1 MFRFLLIK
9 ELKDYPGHGS
19 ISFQINVLK
28 SGQFVLFPPVL
39 LTYIHRDV
47 RRPLDRDSSS
57 NCQQCQHGEHMGQ
70 TSGYLY
76 TSVHQ
81 LWKVITGNSNQFLPC
96 SVTIGASF
104 MSSMNIATES
114 HFTDM
119 SRCLLNR
126 LPRSSSTSCQYGC
139 RRASK
144 GINRNQDLQWALQ
157 LISLQ
162 SWPVSRRCGL
172 EGMTTMLTEM
182 VHNTLRIALGWFS
195 GSGTKN
201 HLEKKHKSPKSESSL
216 LDIRWQ
222 QKWETWVL

>member
-9 ELKDYPGHGS
+9 ELKGHPGHGS
-19 ISFQINVLK
+19 ISFQTNVLK

-47 RRPLDRDSSS
+47 RQPLDRDSSS
-57 NCQQCQHGEHMGQ
+57 NCQQANMENTWGRQAVISTLQSINFEK
-70 TSGYLY
+70 Y
-76 TSVHQ
+76 
-81 LWKVITGNSNQFLPC
+81 ITGNSNQCLPC

-104 MSSMNIATES
+104 TSSMNIATES

-126 LPRSSSTSCQYGC
+126 LPWSSSTPCQYGC